1 MAKIQTPEWVKD
13 SVFYQIFP
21 DRFAKSSRINREG
34 LKLEEWNS
42 NPTPHGFKGGDLFGV
57 AERLDYLQDLGITAI
72 YFNPIFASA
81 SNHRYHTYDYFNV
94 DPLLGG
100 NVALKELL
108 GECHK
113 RGIRVVLDGVFNHAS
128 RGFWQFHHVLE
139 NGAGSPY
146 VDWFHFD
153 NDRLYGKK
161 PWGAYPGKN
170 EQKDL
175 KNGVDSLQAIGYQ
188 AWWNLPALPKLNTD
202 SPAVREF
209 IFRVAE
215 FWLRFG
221 IDGWRLDVPAEINDD
236 AFWIEF
242 RNRAKA
248 VNPEAY
254 IVGEIWHESKRWLQG
269 DQFDAVMNYPVTAAE
284 LGFLCGDHLDIPETS
299 KAGGY
304 RNQIRNLTAEEFAH
318 AIDTVLGWYDPEIT
332 QAQLNL
338 LDSHDTPRFLTSASG
353 DLNSLKLAYLFMFTY
368 PGAPCIYY
376 GDEIGMDGK
385 QDPDCRKS
393 FNWEESS
400 WNKPLLDYVKSLP
413 QLRHAQKALRRGT
426 FHKLFAG
433 EGAYSFARKLDGDNL
448 VIALNASN
456 KKVDVPIPVELLGTS
471 PNIIWG
477 LASLSREGENT
488 LLQIDARSGVI
499 LSS

>member
-1 MAKIQTPEWVKD
+1 MIKIHTPEWVKD
-13 SVFYQIFP
+13 AVFYQIFP
-21 DRFAKSSRINREG
+21 DRFAKSSKINREG

-57 AERLDYLQDLGITAI
+57 AEHLDYLQDLGITAI

-81 SNHRYHTYDYFNV
+81 SNHRYHTFDYYTV

-100 NVALKELL
+100 NAALKELL
-108 GECHK
+108 DDCHG

-146 VDWFHFD
+146 VDWFNFD

-161 PWGAYPGKN
+161 PWGAYPGKD

-175 KNGVDSLQAIGYQ
+175 MNGMDSLEAIGYQ
-188 AWWNLPALPKLNTD
+188 AWWNLPALPKLNTN
-202 SPAVREF
+202 SSAVREF
-209 IFRVAE
+209 IFQVAE

-242 RNRAKA
+242 RNRVKA

-254 IVGEIWHESKRWLQG
+254 LVGEIWHESKRWLQG

-284 LGFLCGDHLDIPETS
+284 LGFFCGDHLDIPETS

-304 RNQIRNLTAEEFAH
+304 QNLIRHLSAEDFAQ
-318 AIDTVLGWYDPEIT
+318 AIDSILGWYDPEVT
-332 QAQLNL
+332 QVQLNL
-338 LDSHDTPRFLTSASG
+338 LDSHDTPRFITCASG
-353 DLNSLKLAYLFMFTY
+353 ELKSLKLAFLFMFTF
-368 PGAPCIYY
+368 PGAPCVYY

-393 FNWEESS
+393 FIWDESS
-400 WNKPLLDYVKSLP
+400 WNIQLLDYVKSLTY
-413 QLRHAQKALRRGT
+413 LRHSHKALRRGT
-426 FHKLFAG
+426 YQKLYAG
-433 EGAYSFARKLDGDNL
+433 NGAYSFSRKFNGDNL
-448 VIALNASN
+448 IIALNAS
-456 KKVDVPIPVELLGTS
+456 KDKVKIKVPADAISTS
-471 PNIIWG
+471 PNIVWG
-477 LASLSREGENT
+477 QASLSSEGENT
-488 LLQIDARSGVI
+488 FVQIDARSGVVI
-499 LSS
+499 SG

>member
-1 MAKIQTPEWVKD
+1 MAWRNDWITC
-13 SVFYQIFP
+13 
-21 DRFAKSSRINREG
+21 RISE
-34 LKLEEWNS
+34 L
-42 NPTPHGFKGGDLFGV
+42 H
-57 AERLDYLQDLGITAI
+57 AI

-81 SNHRYHTYDYFNV
+81 SNHRYHTYDYYNV

-100 NVALKELL
+100 NAALKELL
-108 GECHK
+108 DDCHK

-153 NDRLYGKK
+153 NDRLSGKK
-161 PWGAYPGKN
+161 PWGAYPGKD
-170 EQKDL
+170 EHLDL

-188 AWWNLPALPKLNTD
+188 AWWNLPALPKLNTN

-209 IFRVAE
+209 IFQVAE

-221 IDGWRLDVPAEINDD
+221 IDGWRLDVPSEINDD
-236 AFWIEF
+236 SFWVEF
-242 RNRAKA
+242 RNRVKSI
-248 VNPEAY
+248 NPETY

-284 LGFLCGDHLDIPETS
+284 LGFLCGDHLDIIETN

-304 RNQIRNLTAEEFAH
+304 RNQIRHLSAEEFGQ
-318 AIDTVLGWYDPEIT
+318 AIETILGWYDPEIT

-338 LDSHDTPRFLTSASG
+338 LDSHDTPRFLTCASG
-353 DLNSLKLAYLFMFTY
+353 DMNSLKLAYLFMFTY
-368 PGAPCIYY
+368 PGAPCVYY
-376 GDEIGMDGK
+376 GDEIGMEGK

-393 FNWEESS
+393 FNWDEAS
-400 WNKPLLDYVKSLP
+400 WNNQLRDYVKLLT
-413 QLRHAQKALRRGT
+413 QLRHANKALRRGT
-426 FHKLFAG
+426 FQKMHAG
-433 EGAYSFARKLDGDNL
+433 NGAYSFARNLDEDKL
-448 VIALNASN
+448 VIVLNASIN
-456 KKVDVPIPVELLGTS
+456 KVKMPIPIESIGAS

-477 LASLSREGENT
+477 QASLTSDSENIII
-488 LLQIDARSGVI
+488 QINERSGVV
-499 LSS
+499 LSSQQFAK